1 MTEDHHDGAI
11 DVAVV
16 GAPFLDLTFT
26 GLTRLPA
33 LGEELVAEALG
44 IGPGGTG
51 MQAIGVARLGLRTT
65 LVAPR
70 PSDGAGELL
79 RTTFDAEG
87 VAWVGPSAVAA
98 STTAILS
105 TPSGT
110 AMATVVGDGEP
121 SADDVAGVGARA
133 VVVSIGRL
141 ALAPPGARRYV
152 TTGTLELD
160 TGVRLEGGSLDDAR
174 ALILNA
180 AEARRATGE
189 DDLDAAA
196 RRLAAE
202 VANVV
207 VTDGPRGALT
217 VEDGHVVRI
226 PAPDVGTVDA
236 TGAGDLFVATYVW
249 ADLGGAGVVDAI
261 AWACLA
267 AGLSVGSRTAFEGAV
282 RLTELLDEGT
292 RRGLT
297 PVPDVTP

>member
-1 MTEDHHDGAI
+1 MSGDVPRATT

-16 GAPFLDLTFT
+16 GAPFFDLTFS
-26 GLTRLPA
+26 GLPRLPA
-33 LGEELVAEALG
+33 AGEELVADALA

-51 MQAIGVARLGLRTT
+51 MQAIGAARLGLRTA

-70 PSDGAGELL
+70 PSDRAGELL
-79 RTTFDAEG
+79 QAMFEAEG
-87 VAWVGPSAVAA
+87 VAWVGPRASAA

-105 TPSGT
+105 TSSGT

-121 SADDVAGVGARA
+121 SASDVAGVRARA
-133 VVVSIGRL
+133 MVVSLGRI
-141 ALAPPGARRYV
+141 ALAPPGARVYV

-160 TGVRLEGGSLDDAR
+160 AGVRPDHASLGETR

-180 AEARRATGE
+180 AEARRATGV
-189 DDLDAAA
+189 DDLDAAT

-207 VTDGPRGALT
+207 VTDGPGGALT
-217 VEDGHVVRI
+217 VEGDRVVRI
-226 PAPDVGTVDA
+226 PAPDVEMVDA

-261 AWACLA
+261 AWAGLA
-267 AGLSVGSRTAFEGAV
+267 AGLSVGSRTAVEGAV

-292 RRGLT
+292 RRGQT

>member
-1 MTEDHHDGAI
+1 MSAGGRGSGT

-16 GAPFLDLTFT
+16 GGPFFDLTFS
-26 GLTRLPA
+26 GLPRLPA
-33 LGEELVAEALG
+33 AGEELVAEALS

-51 MQAIGVARLGLRTT
+51 MQAIGTARLGLRTA

-70 PSDGAGELL
+70 PSDRAGELL
-79 RTTFDAEG
+79 RAMFEAEG
-87 VAWVGPSAVAA
+87 VAWVGPRASAA

-105 TPSGT
+105 TTSGR

-121 SADDVAGVGARA
+121 TGDDVASVGARA
-133 VVVSIGRL
+133 VVVSLGRI
-141 ALAPPGARRYV
+141 ALAPPGEYVYV

-160 TGVRLEGGSLDDAR
+160 AGVRPDRGSLGQAR

-180 AEARRATGE
+180 DEARRSAGDE
-189 DDLDAAA
+189 ELDAAT

-217 VEDGHVVRI
+217 VEDGRIVRI
-226 PAPDVGTVDA
+226 PAPDVETVDA

-267 AGLSVGSRTAFEGAV
+267 GGLSVRSRTAFGGAV
-282 RLTELLDEGT
+282 RLTELLEEGT
-292 RRGLT
+292 ARGLT
-297 PVPDVTP
+297 PPPDVTP